1 MFDLKKLIK
10 LKLLILRNHSPRW
23 IIFIF
28 DLGIV
33 AVSIL
38 LAYLLRFNFHV
49 PPQYIE
55 TLKYTIP
62 IILSVRALS
71 FVFFK
76 TYSGIIRHTSI
87 RDIEKILI
95 VISLGS
101 LVIIG
106 TNLLLREF
114 ANINQFIPY
123 SIILIDFIAT
133 IYFMT
138 TLRLLTK
145 SLYFE
150 LFNSSKNK
158 KNIIIFGTQ
167 EFALLTRRAI
177 LLDKANDYKV
187 IAFFDEKRKN
197 VKKKLEGVP
206 IYHLDSLAD
215 FVEKNKITSL
225 IIAKEKVNPAI
236 KNHIAEI
243 CINNDIKVQTIPGIN
258 RWVNGELNVNQIKNI
273 KIEDL
278 LEREPI
284 NLAKNKICK
293 ELNNKVILITGAAGS
308 IGSEIVR
315 QVIEYHPKKIIL
327 LDQAESPLYDIELE
341 IQEKYNFNRSEIII
355 GDITD
360 KNRMENIFYTYKPSI
375 VYHAAAYKHVPMM
388 EKHPSEGIQNNV
400 FGTKIL
406 ADLSVKFEVTKFIM
420 ISTDKA
426 VNPTNVMGAT
436 KRIAEMY
443 IQALNTHTS
452 TNFITT
458 RFGNVLGSNGS
469 VIPRFRKQIEE
480 GGPVTVT
487 HPDVTRYFMTIPE
500 ACQLVLEASIMGKGG
515 EIYIFDMGK
524 SVKIANLAKK
534 MIKLSGLDI
543 GSDIE
548 LKYTGLRPGEKLY
561 EELLNNSENTLPTY
575 HPKIMIAKVSS
586 LNFDEIALK
595 INKFASPISK
605 QDNLQVVKIM
615 KEIVKEF
622 ISQNSIY
629 ETLDHEKIELTG
641 TEG

>member
-1 MFDLKKLIK
+1 MFDLKKLIR
-10 LKLLILRNHSPRW
+10 LKLLILKNHSPRW
-23 IIFIF
+23 MIFIF

-33 AVSIL
+33 AISIV
-38 LAYLLRFNFHV
+38 LAYLLRFNFNI
-49 PPQYIE
+49 PPSYLE
-55 TLKYTIP
+55 TLKITIP
-62 IILSVRALS
+62 AIVTIRAISFII
-71 FVFFK
+71 FK

-87 RDIEKILI
+87 KDIEKILI
-95 VISLGS
+95 VISIGS
-101 LVIIG
+101 LAIIG
-106 TNLLLREF
+106 ANLILDKF
-114 ANINQFIPY
+114 ANIPQLVPY
-123 SIILIDFIAT
+123 SIVLIDFIAT

-138 TLRLLTK
+138 TIRLLAK

-150 LFNSSKNK
+150 LFNPSRNK

-167 EFALLTRRAI
+167 ELALITRRSI
-177 LLDKANDYKV
+177 LIDKANDYKV
-187 IAFFDEKRKN
+187 AAFFDDIRKS

-206 IYHLDSLAD
+206 IYHLDTLSD
-215 FVEKNKITSL
+215 FIKKNNITSL
-225 IIAKEKVNPAI
+225 IIAKDKVSASI
-236 KNHIAEI
+236 KNSIAEI
-243 CINNDIKVQTIPGIN
+243 CLNNGIKVQTIPGIN
-258 RWVNGELNVNQIKNI
+258 KWVNGELNVNQIKNI

-341 IQEKYNFNRSEIII
+341 IQEKFNFRRFEIII

-360 KNRMENIFYTYKPSI
+360 KNRMENIFYDHKPSI

-443 IQALNTHTS
+443 IQALNNHTS

-534 MIKLSGLDI
+534 MIKLSGLEI
-543 GSDIE
+543 GSDID
-548 LKYTGLRPGEKLY
+548 LRYTGLRPGEKLY
-561 EELLNNSENTLPTY
+561 EELLNNSENTIPTY

-595 INKFASPISK
+595 INKFTSPISK
-605 QDNLQVVKIM
+605 QENLQVVKIM

-622 ISQNSIY
+622 ISQNSVY